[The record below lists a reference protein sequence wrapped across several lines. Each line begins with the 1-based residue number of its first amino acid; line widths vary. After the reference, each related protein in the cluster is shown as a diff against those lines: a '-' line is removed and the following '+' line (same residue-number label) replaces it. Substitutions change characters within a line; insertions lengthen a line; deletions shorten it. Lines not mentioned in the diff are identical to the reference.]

1 MGTSLVHHGLRGFAC
16 SRPQSGV
23 TFRGN
28 GDPSP
33 TGYPQSM
40 PLTAIKVE
48 NAKPNTRT
56 RKLFDGRGMYLE
68 VTPKG
73 GKRWRLKYRFQR
85 KEKLLSLGVYPDI
98 SLKEARQRCD
108 AARNLLAHGVD
119 PSAARKAERAAQA
132 DSAANSFEVVARE
145 WLSKHGSEWVQGYLE
160 RQVRLFER
168 DLFPWFGTRPIAD
181 IRPMELLEAARRIEA
196 RGALETAHRALQTC
210 GQVFRYAVATGR
222 AERDPTGD
230 LRGALPAYKGKHRA
244 AITDPV
250 RLGELL
256 RAIDSYQGSLVVHCG
271 LRLAPLVF
279 VRPGELRQAAWQHI
293 DLQKA
298 QWEFTV
304 SKTHTDHIVPLSRQA
319 VKVLREIAPLTGRG
333 HYVFPNGR
341 SPRGDRPMSDNAL
354 LVALRSMGIGQ
365 DVMSIHGFRAIART
379 LLDEIL
385 GYRLDFIEHQLAHTV
400 RDPLGRAYNRTA
412 HLPARREMMQRWADY
427 LDELRQTTPTP
438 PACPPP
444 TLGAPGTPS

>member
-1 MGTSLVHHGLRGFAC
+1 
-16 SRPQSGV
+16 
-23 TFRGN
+23 
-28 GDPSP
+28 
-33 TGYPQSM
+33 M

-48 NAKPNTRT
+48 NAKPDTRT

-98 SLKEARQRCD
+98 SLKEARQRRD

-132 DSAANSFEVVARE
+132 GSAASSFEVVARE
-145 WLSKHGSEWVQGYLE
+145 WLSKHGCRWVPAYLE
-160 RQVRLFER
+160 RQARLFER
-168 DLFPWFGTRPIAD
+168 DLFPWLGARPIAD

-222 AERDPTGD
+222 AGRDPTGD
-230 LRGALPAYKGKHRA
+230 LRGALPSYKAKHRA
-244 AITDPV
+244 AITDPAA
-250 RLGELL
+250 LGKLL
-256 RAIDSYQGSLVVHCG
+256 RAIDAYQGSLVVSCA

-279 VRPGELRQAAWQHI
+279 VRPGELRQATWQTI

-319 VKVLREIAPLTGRG
+319 VAVLREVEPLTGRG

-354 LVALRSMGIGQ
+354 LVALRSMGISK
-365 DVMSIHGFRAIART
+365 DKMSVHGFRAVART
-379 LLDEIL
+379 LLDEA
-385 GYRLDFIEHQLAHTV
+385 LDFRIDYIEHQLAHTV

-427 LDELRQTTPTP
+427 LEKLRDGKPLTSEIAGLQSPV
-438 PACPPP
+438 
-444 TLGAPGTPS
+444 